1 MSWQAPLAAALK
13 NEIPAVE
20 KVARLMAS
28 SLFWGAGSNQFRP
41 VDKDQDTYEEG
52 FAFAD
57 SSLPDMF
64 GMKMVYG
71 DRSRALA
78 EPFTI
83 IISRRKAEK
92 YFPGQDPVGKLIY
105 INDDK
110 PKP

>member
-1 MSWQAPLAAALK
+1 
-13 NEIPAVE
+13 
-20 KVARLMAS
+20 
-28 SLFWGAGSNQFRP
+28 
-41 VDKDQDTYEEG
+41 
-52 FAFAD
+52 
-57 SSLPDMF
+57 MF

-83 IISRRKAEK
+83 IISRRKSEK

-110 PKP
+110 PKPWKIGKS